1 VHNFSPSLGGDN
13 AQEFFSPK
21 VKKPRLM
28 SAVNNKFAKE
38 GSGFN
43 IEKVLS
49 PVGCFRENK
58 Q

>member
-1 VHNFSPSLGGDN
+1 
-13 AQEFFSPK
+13 
-21 VKKPRLM
+21 M